1 MLHPAADSD
10 TPGPYGRRDLAEGLR
25 ALGVARGDVVMVHTS
40 LSALGWTTGG
50 PVTLLHALREAVGE
64 PGTLV
69 VPAFTTYLTDPATWV
84 QRPVP
89 RTWWPRIRESLPPF
103 DPDLHP
109 VQPRLGRF
117 PEFVRTLPGAR
128 RSAHPLYSL
137 AAAGP
142 AAGALLADHP
152 LPYGMGGRSP
162 LAALARTDAK
172 VLMIGVGWDKCTV
185 LHLAEHL
192 TPYPGRRV
200 HRMHVPSAGQDGS
213 TVWQAS
219 DQLVM
224 YEGDY
229 AHIGAE
235 AARTGLVREGPLAA
249 AGALLCPVAALVDLA
264 RAWMERHRDLSGWG
278 VAPNMTGVREAPVTA
293 L

>member
-1 MLHPAADSD
+1 
-10 TPGPYGRRDLAEGLR
+10 
-25 ALGVARGDVVMVHTS
+25 
-40 LSALGWTTGG
+40 
-50 PVTLLHALREAVGE
+50 
-64 PGTLV
+64 
-69 VPAFTTYLTDPATWV
+69 
-84 QRPVP
+84 
-89 RTWWPRIRESLPPF
+89 
-103 DPDLHP
+103 
-109 VQPRLGRF
+109 
-117 PEFVRTLPGAR
+117 
-128 RSAHPLYSL
+128 
-137 AAAGP
+137 
-142 AAGALLADHP
+142 
-152 LPYGMGGRSP
+152 
-162 LAALARTDAK
+162 
-172 VLMIGVGWDKCTV
+172 
-185 LHLAEHL
+185 
-192 TPYPGRRV
+192 
-200 HRMHVPSAGQDGS
+200 MHVPSAGQDGS